1 MTNLITAIK
10 NVLHPNIN
18 VALCKI
24 WEITCCK
31 KEQQDFTHIGVIAPS
46 SGQYEKLGKRT
57 WPREYM
63 SDSNVRQMLFWGFNV
78 NKTK

>member
-31 KEQQDFTHIGVIAPS
+31 RSSKTLRILESLLPLLVIMKNYAR
-46 SGQYEKLGKRT
+46 GHGLMNTVYVWL
-57 WPREYM
+57 
-63 SDSNVRQMLFWGFNV
+63 
-78 NKTK
+78 